1 MYSDKDYSYIYV
13 QKYAHMNKKYIW
25 LTVLVFC
32 DNLYCYA
39 PSNRDFPTQDTFAK
53 VKIVSC

>member
-1 MYSDKDYSYIYV
+1 MYSDKDYIYV
-13 QKYAHMNKKYIW
+13 HKYAHMNKKYIG

-32 DNLYCYA
+32 DSLYCYA

-53 VKIVSC
+53 VRIVSC